1 MYSARISRSNPILFV
16 ILIDQSGSMEE
27 LTRFNGKL
35 IPKSEA
41 VAMTVNILISELL
54 YRSRR
59 EEGYRDYFEI
69 AVLGYH
75 GQQVVPMVGDA
86 GHLFM
91 RPSELAASELGR
103 VKLEKERR
111 LPDGRTMIS
120 VVDQRVWIRP
130 YAGDKTPMYAALLK
144 AYEEVKRWCQQKN
157 HHNSYPPVIFNITD
171 GEASDGNEAMLME
184 LSEQIKGLS
193 TGDGHVLLMNMHI
206 SSDQT
211 TRPVIFAASE
221 AELPD
226 QRYARLLYQ
235 MSSPMPAVYHENI
248 RRVRGIP
255 GGEAFRGMCY
265 TAAMTG
271 LFRMMNIGSV
281 SVNLMDN

>member
-27 LTRFNGKL
+27 LTCFNGKL

-59 EEGYRDYFEI
+59 GEGYRDYFEI

-75 GQQVVPMVGDA
+75 GQQVVPMIGDA
-86 GHLFM
+86 NHLFM

-120 VVDQRVWIRP
+120 VVDQRVWIKP

-144 AYEEVKRWCQQKN
+144 AYEEVKRWCRQKN
-157 HHNSYPPVIFNITD
+157 HQNSYPPVIFNITD
-171 GEASDGNEAMLME
+171 GEASDGSEAMLTE
-184 LSEQIKGLS
+184 LSDQIKGLS

-211 TRPVIFAASE
+211 TPPVIFAASE
-221 AELPD
+221 EELPD
-226 QRYARLLYQ
+226 QRYARLLYR
-235 MSSPMPAVYHENI
+235 MSSSMPAVYHENI
-248 RRVRGIP
+248 RRLRGVP
-255 GGEAFRGMCY
+255 GGEDFRGMSY
-265 TAAMTG
+265 NAAMTD
-271 LFRMMNIGSV
+271 LISMMNIGSV